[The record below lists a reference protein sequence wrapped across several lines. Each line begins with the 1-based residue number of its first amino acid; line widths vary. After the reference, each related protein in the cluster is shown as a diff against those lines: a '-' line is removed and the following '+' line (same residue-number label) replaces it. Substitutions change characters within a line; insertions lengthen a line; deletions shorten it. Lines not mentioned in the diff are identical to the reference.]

1 MAKPPA
7 NLRCSPIRYPHL
19 GRGLFNPFFMETKL
33 MTNGALFDFAR
44 LLLTIQM
51 VNMPAYI
58 INLLLDCIKP
68 TVHTLLKG
76 VHIIFDEAVELEHL
90 FIIHTN

>member
-1 MAKPPA
+1 
-7 NLRCSPIRYPHL
+7 
-19 GRGLFNPFFMETKL
+19 

-44 LLLTIQM
+44 LLLAIQM

-58 INLLLDCIKP
+58 INLLLDCVKP

-76 VHIIFDEAVELEHL
+76 IHIIFDEAVELEHL
-90 FIIHTN
+90 FIIHTNYYKKNRCINQGLARVIETYLLPCIE